1 MLKNNSLS
9 KISEII
15 PGLTFLVFSII
26 RTTPYKLGLFI
37 AIIAVIITTV
47 ISLVKTKKK
56 YFTLYSYLNIFFYLL
71 AILIILVF

>member
-1 MLKNNSLS
+1 M
-9 KISEII
+9 IYETI
-15 PGLTFLVFSII
+15 PGLTFFVFSIL

-47 ISLVKTKKK
+47 ISLVKTKNN
-56 YFTLYSYLNIFFYLL
+56 FTLYSYLNIFFYLL

>member
-1 MLKNNSLS
+1 M
-9 KISEII
+9 IYEII
-15 PGLTFLVFSII
+15 PGLTFFVFSIL

-47 ISLVKTKKK
+47 ISLVKTKNN
-56 YFTLYSYLNIFFYLL
+56 FTLYSYLNIFFYLL

>member
-1 MLKNNSLS
+1 M
-9 KISEII
+9 ISEII

-47 ISLVKTKKK
+47 ISLVKTKNN
-56 YFTLYSYLNIFFYLL
+56 FTLYSYLNIFFYLL

>member
-1 MLKNNSLS
+1 M
-9 KISEII
+9 IYEII
-15 PGLTFLVFSII
+15 PGLTFFVFSIL

-47 ISLVKTKKK
+47 ISLVKTKNN
-56 YFTLYSYLNIFFYLL
+56 FTLYCYLNIFFYLL